1 VRIAKLAGGDADPRC
16 QLCLS
21 ADGTLEHRRS
31 CPATL
36 LTTDDGR
43 WPSPEPAAAALIDR
57 LDAGR
62 RRLLETRGWFTLN
75 VRIPRQDPV
84 GWFSWGQGL
93 PDADLSGA
101 TFYIDG
107 SLIDGQGSACCRT
120 GFAIV
125 VVDAA
130 GELIAYAQ
138 GAPPGWV
145 RSSPAAEAWA
155 LAMAL
160 RAVPSP
166 PSVVTDCLGLIDTL
180 ARGKRVATAAG
191 RPLARIWNM
200 IFDALDGEVPQDYIH
215 RRFRWMSSHQ
225 SMASIGRSCLSD
237 GSLLSATDW
246 RANRLVDAL
255 AKLAAMRNRVPK
267 GLRDLL
273 ETAGRAVEHSAAVLG
288 AVTFAAN
295 NHQTSEL
302 LPDGTYTLARRR
314 DANPPAFENTSGRVA
329 RRKGPKATDGAQP
342 PPAQLQTAQQQTA
355 HAPEPS
361 FSAAAFAKG
370 KAARAREARQGREDA
385 AQARFAESWL
395 ADRAAAADPTPA
407 PPLDAR
413 GRLEAL
419 RRRVA
424 DKAACRDGDPY

>member
-21 ADGTLEHRRS
+21 ADGTLDHRRS

-36 LTTDDGR
+36 MTTEGGC
-43 WPSPEPAAAALIDR
+43 WPSPEPAAAALVGR
-57 LDAGR
+57 LDVGR

-75 VRIPRQDPV
+75 MRIPRQDPV
-84 GWFSWGQGL
+84 GWFSWIQEL
-93 PDADLSGA
+93 PDVDLDGA

-107 SLIDGQGSACCRT
+107 SLIDGQGSACSRT

-125 VVDAA
+125 VVNAD

-160 RAVPSP
+160 KAVPSP
-166 PSVVTDCLGLIDTL
+166 PSIVTDCLGLIDTL

-200 IFDALDGEVPQDYIH
+200 VFDALDGEVPQDYIH
-215 RRFRWMSSHQ
+215 RRFRWMSSHG

-237 GSLLSATDW
+237 GSLVSATDW
-246 RANRLVDAL
+246 RANRLVDAF
-255 AKLAAMRNRVPK
+255 ARLAAMRNRVPK
-267 GLRDLL
+267 GMRDLL
-273 ETAGRAVEHSAAVLG
+273 EAAGKAVEHSAAVLG

-295 NHQTSEL
+295 NYQTSEL
-302 LPDGTYTLARRR
+302 LPDGTYAQARRR
-314 DANPPAFENTSGRVA
+314 DACPPAFENTSGRAA
-329 RRKGPKATDGAQP
+329 RRRGPQTADDAQP
-342 PPAQLQTAQQQTA
+342 QAAHPPPQ
-355 HAPEPS
+355 PS
-361 FSAAAFAKG
+361 RDQRPTEQPFSAAAFAKG
-370 KAARAREARQGREDA
+370 KAGRAREARQERDDA

-395 ADRAAAADPTPA
+395 ADRAAAPSAAPA
-407 PPLDAR
+407 QASDAR
-413 GRLEAL
+413 SRLEAL

-424 DKAACRDGDPY
+424 DKAAQRDAF